1 VSAEAPPRRRPRA
14 VGVVIVLVVVGL
26 LIVGLASLSLDDGKE
41 DPIRITGAGEVQ
53 QLLGGIEQ
61 KDGTLGNPDAPVTID
76 VFNDLS
82 CDPCSDWQLE
92 VIPKLVD
99 DYVREDKVQLTYRHF
114 AMGERESSEA
124 DYGAL
129 AAAQQD
135 YEWQYVELFFIN
147 QDEAKRVGITDEF
160 QSDLANAVL
169 EMDADQWRKDFT
181 APEVQ
186 ATIDSDNKVAA
197 DLLLPAQP
205 AVIVSGPG
213 GEKKLVA
220 SPSYDDIVEAIDAVS

>member
-1 VSAEAPPRRRPRA
+1 MRPAAPPRRRPRV
-14 VGVVIVLVVVGL
+14 VGVIIVLLVIGA
-26 LIVGLASLSLDDGKE
+26 LIAGFASLSLDDGKS
-41 DPIRITGAGEVQ
+41 DPIKITGAGEVQ
-53 QLLGGIEQ
+53 QLFGGIQQ

-82 CDPCSDWQLE
+82 CDPCSDWQLD
-92 VIPKLVD
+92 VIPKLVN
-99 DYVREDKVQLTYRHF
+99 DYVRPDKAQLTYRHF
-114 AMGERESSEA
+114 SMGERDSSAA
-124 DYGAL
+124 DYGSL

-186 ATIDSDNKVAA
+186 ARIDSDNKVAA

-205 AVIVSGPG
+205 AVIVTGPG

-220 SPSYDDIVEAIDAVS
+220 SPSYEDIVGAIDEVS